1 MVVLFFVYID
11 KKGIMLEFKFNWK
24 SVIWTLGVLLVACTY
39 KLPMLFLEYNHN
51 FINNG
56 LYQGV
61 KAEGFLVQ
69 LNKEPDRTF
78 LLSPLELFVNYEP
91 IYIYI
96 FVYLS
101 SLGASLR
108 VLSPKCYRLITP
120 MLLWRSASILYIYV
134 SSIGLSWKRK
144 GSKCHWTKKH
154 IEPFRIHATCVL

>member
-1 MVVLFFVYID
+1 M
-11 KKGIMLEFKFNWK
+11 
-24 SVIWTLGVLLVACTY
+24 
-39 KLPMLFLEYNHN
+39 
-51 FINNG
+51 
-56 LYQGV
+56 

-134 SSIGLSWKRK
+134 SSIGL
-144 GSKCHWTKKH
+144 G
-154 IEPFRIHATCVL
+154 